1 MVFRNGWKEFFVS
14 ALGFGLPMSLLFV
27 IRYGVLLGL
36 AGGVLSGL
44 LFGAVMTLITRGVEK
59 KFSKMRAEISA
70 DRAVICDGG
79 ATWQGL
85 GGWMFL
91 TETGLEFYP
100 HKFNHGSQ
108 SFAIP
113 TEDLVSVS
121 VRRNIVSVALRNGGE
136 VAVVVSHAKEWE
148 EQIRAVI
155 PPAAA
160 PDAE

>member
-1 MVFRNGWKEFFVS
+1 
-14 ALGFGLPMSLLFV
+14 
-27 IRYGVLLGL
+27 
-36 AGGVLSGL
+36 
-44 LFGAVMTLITRGVEK
+44 
-59 KFSKMRAEISA
+59 
-70 DRAVICDGG
+70 
-79 ATWQGL
+79 
-85 GGWMFL
+85 MFL

-160 PDAE
+160 PNAE